1 MKTLF
6 VLLLCALMAGCG
18 SSRQASSSSSSYLD
32 EEINIG
38 YGTVKRRDNTSA
50 VSTIDTSSI
59 QTYTDLRSY
68 IVGRAAGVSFDN
80 LGRLI
85 IRGVNTINSNP
96 EALVVVDGL
105 PASSFSDVN
114 SWLSP
119 NDVESISVLKDAGAS
134 AIYGTRGANGV
145 LLITT
150 KR

>member
-18 SSRQASSSSSSYLD
+18 SSRQASSSSSYLD

-38 YGTVKRRDNTSA
+38 YGKVKRRDNTSA
-50 VSTIDTSSI
+50 VSTIDTSTL

-119 NDVESISVLKDAGAS
+119 NDVESISVLKDAGAA